1 MEDNY
6 NICQC
11 KVFRKH
17 SSSWEKSN
25 RGFLNEWNKV
35 DNPPI
40 PSQRVGFL
48 YEKNIPIFHA
58 SCYYHGRKSSSKKVL
73 SLTKKITCS
82 FKTEWFREKF
92 TIDCS
97 KYQRSSEL
105 STLYSMDLSTN
116 KIYITKIIE
125 ALWTRLRW
133 LLPSSVFYFFYIN
146 TGWNNLSFNWNT
158 GSKFMASFTFKT
170 S

>member
-1 MEDNY
+1 MKDNY

-17 SSSWEKSN
+17 RSSWEKSN
-25 RGFLNEWNKV
+25 KGFLNEWNKV
-35 DNPPI
+35 DNLPI

-97 KYQRSSEL
+97 KYQRPAEL

-125 ALWTRLRW
+125 TLWPAKMTPAQLSV
-133 LLPSSVFYFFYIN
+133 LLF
-146 TGWNNLSFNWNT
+146 LH
-158 GSKFMASFTFKT
+158 
-170 S
+170 